1 MSDQCEYDLSMKL
14 SAHQLNLSGV
24 LAKGDKG
31 FSVPDFQRNYSWTQS
46 ETYQFWLDILN
57 LVELD
62 LPDHFLGPIVVL
74 ENDSGRIP
82 IIDGQQRLT
91 TMTTLAAVIRDYI
104 VVELQNPTTQIGE
117 EDVYVTNLVFPI
129 LQTKDDN
136 ITFSNLESNYQ
147 IRSIFEDYVIKS
159 PRNAE
164 RKNFSDRPSQL
175 TKSEKKASKNLEAA
189 QKNLLTYLTDWLS
202 KYPNH
207 DDKKDKLIKL
217 IDALK
222 RSVQFLYIEVGNEE
236 DAFTIFETLN
246 DRGLK
251 LSPGDLIKSYL
262 LRKILEQN
270 QNADREALI
279 DSWEKISTN
288 LAEYDVSNFLR
299 HYLLTQEDD
308 PVQKKKIFTLVKQ
321 DVEKMSR
328 TKPQAAKQKLDEIIA
343 YSFHYGRL
351 IGCEAISEDS
361 TETQRR
367 FELLAMIGD
376 SYRVFLLQVLNLGF
390 TDELLDKA
398 ITACERLAF
407 RWIICGDNAQQLE
420 SKFQTQARM
429 LVKGDAASLDLAC
442 RNLVAEAPNDDR
454 LKAVFTLNTSRDTK
468 MQAYV
473 MRSLVYGLTGS
484 DVTTDRREVSV
495 EHIAPQNPSAT
506 SGEHW
511 YSNVAPKETEDDS
524 LVYEDFVFNWGN
536 ITILEKKL
544 NSSVRDGEWSIKV
557 LGNARYKGYSNSQ
570 IALNSSIRVKEQWNA
585 TLIKKRATWISEQ
598 AVKYWKRDLESFRH
612 GSLIDFE

>member
-1 MSDQCEYDLSMKL
+1 MKL

-31 FSVPDFQRNYSWTQS
+31 FSVPDFQRNYSWTQA

-62 LPDHFLGPIVVL
+62 LPDHFLGPVVVL
-74 ENDSGRIP
+74 ENESGRIP

-91 TMTTLAAVIRDYI
+91 TLTTLAAIIRDYL

-136 ITFSNLESNYQ
+136 LTFSNLESNYQ
-147 IRSIFEDYVIKS
+147 IRAIFEDYVIKS
-159 PRNAE
+159 PRNTE

-175 TKSEKKASKNLEAA
+175 TKAEKKASKNLEAA
-189 QKNLLTYLTDWLS
+189 QRNLMTYLKDWLV
-202 KYPNH
+202 KFPNH
-207 DDKKDKLIKL
+207 DDKKEKLIKL

-222 RSVQFLYIEVGNEE
+222 RSVQFLYIEVVNEE

-270 QNADREALI
+270 QSADREALI

-299 HYLLTQEDD
+299 HYLLTQEDE

-321 DVEKMSR
+321 DVEKSSR
-328 TKPQAAKQKLDEIIA
+328 TKPQAAKQKLEELIA

-390 TDELLDKA
+390 ADEQLEKA

-420 SKFQTQARM
+420 TKFQTQART
-429 LVKGDAASLDLAC
+429 LVKGDTTSLDLAC
-442 RNLVAEAPNDDR
+442 KNLIAEAPNDER

-495 EHIAPQNPSAT
+495 EHIAPQNPSST
-506 SGEHW
+506 SSDYW
-511 YSNVAPKETEDDS
+511 FANVAPKESEGDS
-524 LVYEDFVFNWGN
+524 PSYEDFVFNWGN

-544 NSSVRDGEWSIKV
+544 NSSVRDGEWITKV
-557 LGNARYKGYSNSQ
+557 NGNARYKGYSNSQ
-570 IALNSSIRVKEQWNA
+570 IALNPSIRSKDQWSA
-585 TLIKKRATWISEQ
+585 DLITKRAKWISEQ
-598 AVKYWKRDLESFRH
+598 AIRYWRRDLEPFVH
-612 GSLIDFE
+612 GSLSDFE